1 MKIKHLIFAL
11 LTAAS
16 ASSFTGC
23 NESTPDP
30 KTPEIPCVTCEDER
44 VISEITDY
52 EAVVMPVYYRDL
64 NDRSYIGFYGIS
76 IKKEEHFTFSKD
88 SFLVPCPTL
97 PTEFHNSNE
106 KIIISGY
113 IKSCDKLLTHP
124 DVHTMYGRKFDLKS
138 IKKR

>member
-1 MKIKHLIFAL
+1 MKMKYLFFAL

-30 KTPEIPCVTCEDER
+30 KTPEIPCVTCEDEH
-44 VISEITDY
+44 VTSEITDY
-52 EAVVMPVYYRDL
+52 EAVIFPIHHRDINGQDL
-64 NDRSYIGFYGIS
+64 ISYGIS
-76 IKKEEHFTFSKD
+76 IQKENPLAFSQD
-88 SFLVPCPTL
+88 SILVPCPAL
-97 PTEFHNSNE
+97 SSEFQTPNE
-106 KIIISGY
+106 KVIVSGN

-124 DVHTMYGRKFDLKS
+124 DVHIVYGRKFDLKS